1 MVKIF
6 WNERGSL
13 VNHVRTYWTQIYV
26 RIEDCLSIT
35 RSICLRNCSALDIC
49 WSEVIVMFIKDILRA
64 RPRIKQGLSPLVIV
78 HDRLLSWN
86 DWHCNIVATVS
97 NDGGQLYMIILNFVM
112 NLGVD
117 DQVFWWASLAFFYFH
132 FHFWYQSLLL
142 DPIKMGVLCIGYN
155 IFYTWKKEMKEK
167 MAVHWGSGIFEGNVT
182 GTRGLWYLLISS
194 FFFSLKWVITTHV
207 PA

>member
-1 MVKIF
+1 MMMVKIF

-35 RSICLRNCSALDIC
+35 WSICLRNCSALDIC

-117 DQVFWWASLAFFYFH
+117 DQVFWWASLGFFLLSFSLLIPITSPRPHKNGSFVYWVQH
-132 FHFWYQSLLL
+132 FLYLEKRNERKNGSSLRFWYFWR
-142 DPIKMGVLCIGYN
+142 KCNWNKGFMVLVDI
-155 IFYTWKKEMKEK
+155 
-167 MAVHWGSGIFEGNVT
+167 
-182 GTRGLWYLLISS
+182 
-194 FFFSLKWVITTHV
+194 
-207 PA
+207 